1 MVNADDLPQEIVQP
15 LLQLGRA
22 LMAHARAHRGTSL
35 ADHEDGVL
43 AAWRVVAP
51 VLLEGV
57 LQVATTQALGLAPY
71 QQTSAGLARWRAV
84 STPTLGPPARDRQ
97 PRRPNRWPHR

>member
-22 LMAHARAHRGTSL
+22 LMAHARAHRDTSL
-35 ADHEDGVL
+35 AEHEDGVL

-57 LQVATTQALGLAPY
+57 
-71 QQTSAGLARWRAV
+71 AGGRAAG
-84 STPTLGPPARDRQ
+84 TP
-97 PRRPNRWPHR
+97 